1 MPTWGTI
8 KQTKNQDK
16 KDLFFL
22 EKIIIIFL
30 RKLANDELRY
40 MTGTLFMHS
49 LFLVNLEKLKL

>member
-8 KQTKNQDK
+8 KQTKKQDK

-30 RKLANDELRY
+30 RKIILTCR
-40 MTGTLFMHS
+40 
-49 LFLVNLEKLKL
+49 